1 MPRRAK
7 LFPTADDAE
16 TAFYEAFERRDLAAM
31 MAVWAESDEVVCV
44 HPRGARLTGFD
55 AVRESWAAIFA
66 GGAAAMRVRATEVR
80 RFDGNSVAV
89 HTLVEVLS
97 APGGRGE
104 PASVCATNVYEL
116 TDGGWRMVLHHATP
130 LQEPEREPERTRE
143 EETPPPS
150 RTLH

>member
-31 MAVWAESDEVVCV
+31 MAVWAESDDVVCV

-55 AVRESWAAIFA
+55 SVRESWAAIFA
-66 GGAAAMRVRATEVR
+66 GGAVAMRVRTAEVR
-80 RFDGNSVAV
+80 RFDGNNVSVR
-89 HTLVEVLS
+89 TLVEILS
-97 APGGRGE
+97 AAGGQGE

-130 LQEPEREPERTRE
+130 MAEPERPRARE
-143 EETPPPS
+143 EEPAPPT